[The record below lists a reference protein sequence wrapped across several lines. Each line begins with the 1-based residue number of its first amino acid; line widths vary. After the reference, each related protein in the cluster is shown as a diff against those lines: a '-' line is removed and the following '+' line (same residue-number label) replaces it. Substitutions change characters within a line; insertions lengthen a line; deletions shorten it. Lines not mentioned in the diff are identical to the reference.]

1 MSKVLCEIPFQ
12 LLIPNL
18 FSIPVYIM
26 TGQNDSEEWRLHY
39 FCVILILVAFN
50 SSAMGLMVSA
60 WLMKYPT
67 AAAFIGCCA
76 GFPLM
81 LFSGFIKILINLLK
95 NLTKIMS
102 QIMYR
107 FYDSCR

>member
-1 MSKVLCEIPFQ
+1 
-12 LLIPNL
+12 
-18 FSIPVYIM
+18 
-26 TGQNDSEEWRLHY
+26 
-39 FCVILILVAFN
+39 
-50 SSAMGLMVSA
+50 
-60 WLMKYPT
+60 MKYPT
-67 AAAFIGCCA
+67 AAVFIGCCA

-81 LFSGFIKILINLLK
+81 LFSGFIKISINLLK